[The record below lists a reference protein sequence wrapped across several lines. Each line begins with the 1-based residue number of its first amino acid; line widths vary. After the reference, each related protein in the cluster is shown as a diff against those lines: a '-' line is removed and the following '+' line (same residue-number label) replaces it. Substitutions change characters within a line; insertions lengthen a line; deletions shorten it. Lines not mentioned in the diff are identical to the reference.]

1 MERDTKLPIKPA
13 SCFRQVIEANTN
25 RTEETVDCG
34 KYTTQRHLCN
44 ISWLL
49 TNHQLQSD
57 AQWVNC
63 FADQGLNVHIFT
75 AFLQIL
81 ALCIRILLNKEV
93 L

>member
-1 MERDTKLPIKPA
+1 MFQA
-13 SCFRQVIEANTN
+13 SDEANAN
-25 RTEETVDCG
+25 GTENTVDCG
-34 KYTTQRHLCN
+34 KYTTERHLCN

-63 FADQGLNVHIFT
+63 FADQGLNVHVFT

-81 ALCIRILLNKEV
+81 SLCIRIDLNKQV